1 MADAGEG
8 LIDAQNR
15 IQERMDEREEERAR
29 RATAGRCDP
38 EKVRRAESLRLAYT
52 ELSRQLETTTHTA
65 RRQQLSNA
73 LAELERQLEGDR
85 RTPAL
90 ISHSTRDGR
99 TRHRLFVPRVA
110 NPSFELSEPRR
121 IR

>member
-29 RATAGRCDP
+29 RASRHVDYDP
-38 EKVRRAESLRLAYT
+38 EQLRRAESLRLAHT

-65 RRQQLSNA
+65 RRQQLNNA
-73 LAELERQLEGDR
+73 LAELDRQLK
-85 RTPAL
+85 AL
-90 ISHSTRDGR
+90 APRSH
-99 TRHRLFVPRVA
+99 
-110 NPSFELSEPRR
+110 
-121 IR
+121 